1 MIFDNKFL
9 LCYNV
14 IVQDALIVRTLNP
27 FVEKEATMKKSKK
40 IVLIVIS
47 CIVALATIAGVIFA
61 VVMNQVAP
69 VVTEFEKKKAA
80 EIAELKEKMP
90 GYIFDADNRAGS
102 VTYLFL
108 LRNTGE
114 GKAENFVKQHNLKRR
129 FPDAKIKTGYG
140 VVTLEFERDDY
151 THAVHNALNMLSKKS
166 SVEIGS
172 ASVYSASYIKYKPD
186 ISLYAENPIKL
197 EFENLGD
204 DENNIL
210 PKLNTSNDENLDV
223 NRIITTKADYDA
235 YVDLLVPSHPSEPSP
250 EILEIFEGI
259 KDQYSEDFFET
270 NALLVT
276 KQIGHGGRYGLSV
289 DNVYLSDNKIYVVIR
304 TSRIPSEYAVPGIF
318 EEKTFYIT
326 VSKDAIKGAT
336 ELITLD

>member
-27 FVEKEATMKKSKK
+27 FVEKEVNMKKAKK
-40 IVLIVIS
+40 ILLIVL
-47 CIVALATIAGVIFA
+47 CCVVVLATIAGVIFA
-61 VVMNQVAP
+61 VVMSQVAP
-69 VVTEFEKKKAA
+69 VVTKFEEKRAKEIASFKEKK
-80 EIAELKEKMP
+80 P

-186 ISLYAENPIKL
+186 ISLHAKNPTKL
-197 EFENLGD
+197 EHTVLDENALPTYILYD
-204 DENNIL
+204 DEFIN
-210 PKLNTSNDENLDV
+210 V
-223 NRIITTKADYDA
+223 NRILSTKEDYDN
-235 YVDLLVPSHPSEPSP
+235 YVELLIASRKAEEHPEFLK
-250 EILEIFEGI
+250 ELENFL
-259 KDQYSEDFFET
+259 KDKYTEEFFET
-270 NALLVT
+270 SALLVT
-276 KQIGHGGRYGLSV
+276 KRIIGSTSV
-289 DNVYLSDNKIYVVIR
+289 DNVYLSEDNKVYVVIR
-304 TSRIPSEYAVPGIF
+304 TSSMGKTSGYMTIPELSENTIHIA
-318 EEKTFYIT
+318 
-326 VSKDAIKGAT
+326 VSKDAINGAT

>member
-1 MIFDNKFL
+1 
-9 LCYNV
+9 
-14 IVQDALIVRTLNP
+14 
-27 FVEKEATMKKSKK
+27 MKKSKK
-40 IVLIVIS
+40 VVLIVTS
-47 CIVALATIAGVIFA
+47 CIVVLATIAGVIFGI
-61 VVMNQVAP
+61 VMNQVAP
-69 VVTEFEKKKAA
+69 IVTKFEKKKAA

-90 GYIFDADNRAGS
+90 GYVFDADNRAGS

-151 THAVHNALNMLSKKS
+151 TNAVHNALNKLSKKS

-186 ISLYAENPIKL
+186 ISQHAKNPTKL
-197 EFENLGD
+197 EFSVPDENAENLLD
-204 DENNIL
+204 HLSKSTI
-210 PKLNTSNDENLDV
+210 NTVDG
-223 NRIITTKADYDA
+223 NRILTTKEDYDA
-235 YVDLLVPSHPSEPSP
+235 YVDLFP
-250 EILEIFEGI
+250 EEHISGEIHEFYQI
-259 KDQYSEDFFET
+259 TKDLYDEDFFET

-326 VSKDAIKGAT
+326 VSKDAIKGAA

>member
-1 MIFDNKFL
+1 
-9 LCYNV
+9 
-14 IVQDALIVRTLNP
+14 
-27 FVEKEATMKKSKK
+27 MKKSKK

-47 CIVALATIAGVIFA
+47 CIVVLATIAGVIFGI
-61 VVMNQVAP
+61 VMNQVAP
-69 VVTEFEKKKAA
+69 IVTKFEKKKAA

-90 GYIFDADNRAGS
+90 GYVFDADNRAGS

-140 VVTLEFERDDY
+140 VVTLAFERDDY
-151 THAVHNALNMLSKKS
+151 TNAVHNALNKLSKKS

-186 ISLYAENPIKL
+186 ISQHSKNPTELEYTVLDENALRKYVLY
-197 EFENLGD
+197 D
-204 DENNIL
+204 DEFINV
-210 PKLNTSNDENLDV
+210 D
-223 NRIITTKADYDA
+223 RIFLTKEDYDTYIDMLIA
-235 YVDLLVPSHPSEPSP
+235 SCKSEEPTELLET
-250 EILEIFEGI
+250 LKNNM
-259 KDQYSEDFFET
+259 KDKYKEDFFET
-270 NALLVT
+270 NALLAT
-276 KQIGHGGRYGLSV
+276 KEITRGSGRYRTTV
-289 DNVYLSDNKIYVVIR
+289 DNVYISDNKIYVVIR
-304 TSRIPSEYAVPGIF
+304 TSCAPSEYPSDLMVRDA
-318 EEKTFYIT
+318 TFYLA